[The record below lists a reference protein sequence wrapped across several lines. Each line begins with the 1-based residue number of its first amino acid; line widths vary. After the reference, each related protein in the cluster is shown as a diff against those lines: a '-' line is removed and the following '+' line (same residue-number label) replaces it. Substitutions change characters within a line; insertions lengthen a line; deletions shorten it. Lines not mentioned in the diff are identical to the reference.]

1 MAWFLQRPIAMGPVR
16 LILLALVVTQLADA
30 ATFTLGV
37 SRYGIGL
44 ESNGIAAGLFGVGG
58 LEAVLL
64 TKGTVLIGTIAL
76 LVSTAT
82 RFPRLLVW
90 GGAAATSLGLLGFAA
105 NTTTLFV
112 LG

>member
-1 MAWFLQRPIAMGPVR
+1 MAATR

-44 ESNGIAAGLFGVGG
+44 ESNGIAAGLFGAGG

-64 TKGTVLIGTIAL
+64 TKGTVLLATIGL
-76 LVSTAT
+76 LVATAT

-90 GGAAATSLGLLGFAA
+90 GGAAATSLGLLGFGS
-105 NTTTLFV
+105 NTAVIL
-112 LG
+112 LLS

>member
-1 MAWFLQRPIAMGPVR
+1 MARFLLRPIGMGSIR

-44 ESNGIAAGLFGVGG
+44 ESNGIAAGLFGAGG

-64 TKGTVLIGTIAL
+64 TKGLVLLATIAL

-105 NTTTLFV
+105 NTATLFV